1 MDIDIDFP
9 STFSA
14 EKYFKWTRA
23 SIVKN
28 DELTPHPC
36 GYYPQNISADPITG
50 LSAIPYDVAEDLGYT
65 KIDFLH
71 LNVYN
76 DFSSRQEIEEYIKK
90 EPDWNL
96 LLVPSMQKQLF
107 QLANHADILNAIRPR
122 NIVELADV
130 LALIRPGKKNLVKLY
145 QSHKESTRRI
155 LYAKD
160 ESGYSFKK
168 SHALAYAYVIILQLH
183 LFAKKHQTF
192 S

>member
-9 STFSA
+9 ASFLP
-14 EKYFKWTRA
+14 EKHFNWTRA
-23 SIVKN
+23 SILKN
-28 DELTPHPC
+28 DELSPHPC
-36 GYYPQNISADPITG
+36 GYYPQNISIDPITG
-50 LSAIPYDVAEDLGYT
+50 LSAIPYDSAEELGYT

-76 DFSSRQEIEEYIKK
+76 GFSSRQEIEEYVTK

-96 LLVPSMQKQLF
+96 LLVPSIQKQLF
-107 QLANHADILNAIRPR
+107 QLANHGDILTAIKPK

-145 QSHKESTRRI
+145 QSHKDSTRRI
-155 LYAKD
+155 LYSKD

-183 LFAKKHQTF
+183 LLARKSQA
-192 S
+192 SS